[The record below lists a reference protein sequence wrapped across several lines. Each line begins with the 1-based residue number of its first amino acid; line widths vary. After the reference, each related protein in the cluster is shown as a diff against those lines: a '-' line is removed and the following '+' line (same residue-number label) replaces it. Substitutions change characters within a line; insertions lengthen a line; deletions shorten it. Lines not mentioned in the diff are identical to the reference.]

1 MNIFSC
7 VCVLYLGN
15 IYDMLKNQDKEYIF
29 MIRVVTLDHEKTEK
43 NSVDTEFLGFQIAI
57 KLSYTQ
63 NSNSISMLYMHVY
76 LVCIIPTLELQSRRT
91 RN

>member
-1 MNIFSC
+1 
-7 VCVLYLGN
+7 
-15 IYDMLKNQDKEYIF
+15 